1 MTRAEYFETAKKLY
15 DIEQMWDYLIES
27 GIATENELCLITA
40 INGYNEETMLDVLYV
55 RTGYRSFEQLE
66 TE

>member
-1 MTRAEYFETAKKLY
+1 MKYIEGGIKMT
-15 DIEQMWDYLIES
+15 IEQMWDYLTET
-27 GIATENELCLITA
+27 GIATEDELSLITA
-40 INGYNEETMLDVLYV
+40 INGYNEEAMCDVLYV

>member
-1 MTRAEYFETAKKLY
+1 MTMK
-15 DIEQMWDYLIES
+15 QMWDYLITE
-27 GIATENELCLITA
+27 GIATYDELCLVTC
-40 INGYNEETMLDVLYV
+40 INGYNEEAMLDVLYA

>member
-1 MTRAEYFETAKKLY
+1 MT
-15 DIEQMWDYLIES
+15 IEQMWDYLTET
-27 GIATENELCLITA
+27 GIATEDELSLITA
-40 INGYNEETMLDVLYV
+40 INSYNEEAMLDVLYA

>member
-1 MTRAEYFETAKKLY
+1 MTVSE
-15 DIEQMWDYLIES
+15 MWDYLIEA

-40 INGYNEETMLDVLYV
+40 INGYNEESMCDVLYV
-55 RTGYRSFEQLE
+55 RTGYHSFEQLK

>member
-1 MTRAEYFETAKKLY
+1 MT
-15 DIEQMWDYLIES
+15 IEQMWDYLTET
-27 GIATENELCLITA
+27 GIATEEELSLITA
-40 INGYNEETMLDVLYV
+40 INGYNEEAMLDVLYV

>member
-1 MTRAEYFETAKKLY
+1 MT
-15 DIEQMWDYLIES
+15 IEQMWDYLTEI
-27 GIATENELCLITA
+27 GIATEEELSLITA
-40 INGYNEETMLDVLYV
+40 INGYNEEAMCDVLYV

>member
-1 MTRAEYFETAKKLY
+1 MTRAEYFEAAKKLY
-15 DIEQMWDYLIES
+15 DIEQMWDYLTET
-27 GIATENELCLITA
+27 GIATEEELSLITA